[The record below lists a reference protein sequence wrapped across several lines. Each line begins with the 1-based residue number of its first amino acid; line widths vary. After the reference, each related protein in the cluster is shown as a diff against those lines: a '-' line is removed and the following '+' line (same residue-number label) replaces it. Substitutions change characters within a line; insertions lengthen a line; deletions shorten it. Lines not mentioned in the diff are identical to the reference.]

1 MKVINPDM
9 PEPYKYESDYRKIP
23 REYLNSRI
31 PQGRHMVKWAPFKT
45 MPEQYE
51 RIEQYMLDQN
61 KIERPILSDDQ
72 LNNLNEQLIDKMFN
86 NPYIELRYFE
96 DGYINEMSGYVHK
109 VDVLES
115 ELHLSVNNEIIKFSL
130 LDIVEIK

>member
-1 MKVINPDM
+1 M

-23 REYLNSRI
+23 REYLNPRI
-31 PQGRHMVKWAPFKT
+31 PQGRKMVKWQPFAT

-51 RIEQYMLDQN
+51 RLGQYMLDQN

-72 LNNLNEQLIDKMFN
+72 LKELNSKLIDKMFN
-86 NPYIELRYFE
+86 DPYIELKYFSN
-96 DGYINEMSGYVHK
+96 GYINNEIGYVHK
-109 VDVLES
+109 VDVLKS
-115 ELHLSVNNEIIKFSL
+115 ELHLSIKGVIEILSL

>member
-1 MKVINPDM
+1 M
-9 PEPYKYESDYRKIP
+9 
-23 REYLNSRI
+23 
-31 PQGRHMVKWAPFKT
+31 
-45 MPEQYE
+45 
-51 RIEQYMLDQN
+51 
-61 KIERPILSDDQ
+61 
-72 LNNLNEQLIDKMFN
+72 NNLNEQLIDKMFN

-115 ELHLSVNNEIIKFSL
+115 ELQLSINGEIEKLSL